1 MWALLAVPD
10 RGTHYFSAA
19 TNLMNL
25 LNQFI
30 LTRGLVYGTQGL
42 KFDPASVAIFA
53 QAPAADARGRP
64 KNFDREKLTGV
75 SDHLPI
81 TARIQVL

>member
-1 MWALLAVPD
+1 V
-10 RGTHYFSAA
+10 
-19 TNLMNL
+19 
-25 LNQFI
+25 
-30 LTRGLVYGTQGL
+30 

-64 KNFDREKLTGV
+64 KNFDRERLIGV